1 MGLSHFAG
9 STGGVSLVRGGHLP
23 PLPGLVLQ
31 PARGVPGGGGHLV
44 VSVRGGTVEPLKQGG
59 VRGQER
65 AGGNKVALQLST
77 RGV

>member
-9 STGGVSLVRGGHLP
+9 STGGVALVRGGHLP

-31 PARGVPGGGGHLV
+31 PAGGVPGGGGHLV
-44 VSVRGGTVEPLKQGG
+44 VSVRGGAVKPLKQGASG
-59 VRGQER
+59 
-65 AGGNKVALQLST
+65 AGGDNVALQLST